1 MYVPPS
7 DLDSSTNTN
16 IMCYLKSCTVH
27 IPKFVL
33 NVFYSWDLRIPL
45 QVSHFCKIQPDVSIK
60 ALSSLKFPQYS
71 QRWRVNWVSGE
82 SPTLPPVSVLV
93 GSTPDADKVSANQWR
108 GRCRQRRLLSRPV
121 NRRRTNREARPAY
134 HS

>member
-1 MYVPPS
+1 
-7 DLDSSTNTN
+7 
-16 IMCYLKSCTVH
+16 MCYLKSCTVH

-71 QRWRVNWVSGE
+71 QRWRVNWVSGGK
-82 SPTLPPVSVLV
+82 SHSATSVCI
-93 GSTPDADKVSANQWR
+93 GWINT
-108 GRCRQRRLLSRPV
+108 G
-121 NRRRTNREARPAY
+121 RRRSVSQSMERQMQTEEAAQQTC
-134 HS
+134 